1 MCTKITL
8 FLYFRELRFL
18 LRGLKTVK
26 AETCRFLC
34 AELWPRKVF
43 SFLNMFCLQPL
54 AVIGFSAVDCNEIM
68 LVDDYYQ
75 LLL

>member
-1 MCTKITL
+1 MCTKIIL
-8 FLYFRELRFL
+8 LYFRELRFL

-26 AETCRFLC
+26 AEICRFLC
-34 AELWPRKVF
+34 AQLWPRQGF

-54 AVIGFSAVDCNEIM
+54 ALIGFSAVECNEIM
-68 LVDDYYQ
+68 LVDHYYQ